1 VHDWFRLGRQSVS
14 EITLT
19 DAQILARWAAITTQ
33 LNPMTHDMAGR
44 FVEWARLSRRNENAV
59 RAHFPTWCVTH
70 GLVEAAAR
78 YAEERI
84 DVLKLLLDQSDAR
97 LDPLHDPLRITFSLH
112 RWMADDRE
120 EAYSDWLAWVLTEL
134 ASPERIGRV
143 LFGDSIPE
151 QLRYAKEPCLVERE
165 TPVPEGHEGHSGRLD
180 CVLQFGREAVI
191 VIEVKLTN
199 ADATDTAKQVGYS
212 RWLNDQQVCFK
223 KALLLATGGKGEDYY
238 TFTLLRWKDVCQRLR
253 RLLPELCCEHEII
266 TAALIAGFIGAVEQN
281 LLGVPSL
288 SWIDKYR
295 NDRRSAALQFID
307 RIDAA
312 TEYVQGTLA

>member
-1 VHDWFRLGRQSVS
+1 
-14 EITLT
+14 
-19 DAQILARWAAITTQ
+19 
-33 LNPMTHDMAGR
+33 M
-44 FVEWARLSRRNENAV
+44 
-59 RAHFPTWCVTH
+59 
-70 GLVEAAAR
+70 
-78 YAEERI
+78 
-84 DVLKLLLDQSDAR
+84 
-97 LDPLHDPLRITFSLH
+97 
-112 RWMADDRE
+112 
-120 EAYSDWLAWVLTEL
+120 
-134 ASPERIGRV
+134 IGRR
-143 LFGDSIPE
+143 LIQIGSPGFSPNWHL
-151 QLRYAKEPCLVERE
+151 LRESVGSFSE
-165 TPVPEGHEGHSGRLD
+165 TLSLSSFVTPRNPASSSGKHRYLKGMRATLDGLD